1 MKELIQLFQIWKD
14 QGAIK
19 PDGLLKDADIQ
30 MLIDK
35 MAIES
40 QESDSLPCVRLLLPS
55 EKEISMMAND
65 YSTQEGKYRV
75 ASYEA
80 FRDGANRI
88 AKILQSNEA

>member
-1 MKELIQLFQIWKD
+1 MNTIQKKYYDETGENWLNSQD
-14 QGAIK
+14 E
-19 PDGLLKDADIQ
+19 PD
-30 MLIDK
+30 IDYVEWLEQSLVK
-35 MAIES
+35 
-40 QESDSLPCVRLLLPS
+40 ESDSLPCVRLSFPS